1 MSEKKVEVKRIGT
14 DLNSLAKVNCKDY
27 NGNTVF
33 QSDYVITILTLDNIH
48 NEIIQAILDDIRV
61 IKGNYKIDKIT
72 MSYEDVY
79 GDPIPFFEM
88 DDCETVL
95 F

>member
-1 MSEKKVEVKRIGT
+1 MEKKVEVKRIGT
-14 DLNSLAKVNCKDY
+14 GLNSIAKVTCKDY

-33 QSDYVITILTLDNIH
+33 HSDYIITVLTLDNVRDD
-48 NEIIQAILDDIRV
+48 IIQAILDDIQA
-61 IKGNYKIDKIT
+61 IKGNYKIDEIT

-88 DDCETVL
+88 DDCENIL